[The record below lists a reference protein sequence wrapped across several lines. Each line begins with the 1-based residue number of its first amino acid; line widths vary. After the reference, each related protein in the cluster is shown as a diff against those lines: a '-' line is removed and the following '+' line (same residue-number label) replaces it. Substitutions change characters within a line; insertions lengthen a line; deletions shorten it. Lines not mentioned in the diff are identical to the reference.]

1 MADSA
6 VIGVWSAAQRR
17 KVRIIDAAND
27 DLAEAGP
34 WVQVS
39 RLGNPL
45 FNEVIVGMGHK
56 DEWNT
61 QAPAG
66 DVEYLPR
73 GPEAGAGRAA
83 AGPLPRRLPQPRRHQ
98 RAARGPRRD
107 PADGDP
113 VGDRPGFQNY
123 TGPTF
128 ADQLR
133 LNMAIPPSTANPNR
147 FGLLG
152 GDAAGFPNGRRVFDD
167 IVSIELRAIA
177 GLTYP
182 LVDKGVHAG
191 RRSGPADA
199 GPRAGAEP
207 LPGGVPLPWGA
218 AERLRRPVELANH
231 VPSGAPGAAR
241 RRRPAL
247 GA

>member
-1 MADSA
+1 MPISQLTTHGNVPTDAMADSS

-45 FNEVIVGMGHK
+45 FNEVIVPMGQK

-61 QAPAG
+61 QFPAG
-66 DVEYLPR
+66 DVGVPAA
-73 GPEAGAGRAA
+73 GAEAGAGRAA
-83 AGPLPRRLPQPRRHQ
+83 AGPLPGRVPEPRRDHG
-98 RAARGPRRD
+98 AARGSRGD
-107 PADGDP
+107 PAHRASRP
-113 VGDRPGFQNY
+113 AIVPGFQNY
-123 TGPTF
+123 TGPTL

-133 LNMAIPPSTANPNR
+133 LNVAIPPTTSNPNR

-182 LVDKGVHAG
+182 LVDKGYTPDAAAG
-191 RRSGPADA
+191 LLTQGLEPAPNRYQATFPYLAAPLSGFD
-199 GPRAGAEP
+199 
-207 LPGGVPLPWGA
+207 
-218 AERLRRPVELANH
+218 
-231 VPSGAPGAAR
+231 VPSN
-241 RRRPAL
+241 
-247 GA
+247 